1 MTPCSTPLRRAA
13 RRASPLL
20 AALAAAT
27 LACGQGGGGPATAG
41 APGAGP
47 GGAPGAKGPGGPR
60 AVPVRT
66 AVAEAR
72 TMPIELRA
80 VGRIVA
86 NRSVAIRAQVA
97 GPIVKVHFREGAT
110 VREGDLL
117 LEIDPR
123 PHRAALAEAEARL
136 AQDRARAENARAD
149 ATRYA
154 DLVEK
159 EFVTRQQ
166 HDAARAAA
174 LAAEA
179 QVLADEAAV
188 QRARLNLSHATV
200 RAPLSGRTGR
210 LLVQEGNLVA
220 AGAGEPL
227 LTIEQVKP
235 AFAAFSLPERH
246 LPALRDWR
254 SRRIVARVHAGGA
267 TAGEGPLEFVDNA
280 VDPQTGTVLLK
291 ARLDNA
297 DEALWP
303 GQIIDVSLHVG
314 DRPGA
319 IVVPAAAVAQGQ
331 QGDYAYVVGPEK
343 KAELRLLK
351 AEPAGD
357 REVVILSGLSAGER
371 VVTEG
376 QVKLSPGALV
386 EPLGEARKAP
396 GT

>member
-1 MTPCSTPLRRAA
+1 
-13 RRASPLL
+13 
-20 AALAAAT
+20 
-27 LACGQGGGGPATAG
+27 
-41 APGAGP
+41 
-47 GGAPGAKGPGGPR
+47 
-60 AVPVRT
+60 
-66 AVAEAR
+66 VAEAR